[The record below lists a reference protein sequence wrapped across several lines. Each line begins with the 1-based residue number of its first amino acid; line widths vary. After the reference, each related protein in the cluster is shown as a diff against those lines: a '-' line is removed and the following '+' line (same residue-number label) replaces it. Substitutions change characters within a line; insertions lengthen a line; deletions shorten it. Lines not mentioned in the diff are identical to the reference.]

1 MSDSEPE
8 TLVKGIS
15 GLPRIAHVSFYDR
28 LENWW
33 KAKTTPAALLSLT
46 VRICRLLH
54 SDQQSYQALRA
65 EFLSQESARIVPAPT
80 LREDLHALFP
90 AISSDEAPGA
100 EPEEVFRA
108 SHKNCMEA
116 FEERS
121 MPPLKRPLGT
131 EKLFQQQTDPQAL
144 ESYALIRGDF
154 SSDKEHSSKEHD
166 HHQDILSS
174 PESGIQVT
182 KASTQ
187 AHVRHE
193 KPLDITNNVICTN
206 PHVSHLQESSEIAEK
221 ENQLQA
227 AGPTHDDTQSP
238 IVLETSDV
246 PGLHLYLNS
255 TSINSSVGFSDFNQL
270 LPRTIKSQGYLNVS
284 RTTESVAPR

>member
-1 MSDSEPE
+1 MNSSEACLLLDEKFQSRLDEQYSEIYYKLSTKAAHQTITWVDLKRESNESLGKRSRSQKNVRLRARDFSQRVLTIGSDLFVLCS
-8 TLVKGIS
+8 LSFSIS

-116 FEERS
+116 FDESS
-121 MPPLKRPLGT
+121 MPPLKRRKS
-131 EKLFQQQTDPQAL
+131 ELFLARDCFL
-144 ESYALIRGDF
+144 YI
-154 SSDKEHSSKEHD
+154 
-166 HHQDILSS
+166 
-174 PESGIQVT
+174 
-182 KASTQ
+182 
-187 AHVRHE
+187 
-193 KPLDITNNVICTN
+193 
-206 PHVSHLQESSEIAEK
+206 EI
-221 ENQLQA
+221 
-227 AGPTHDDTQSP
+227 
-238 IVLETSDV
+238 
-246 PGLHLYLNS
+246 
-255 TSINSSVGFSDFNQL
+255 
-270 LPRTIKSQGYLNVS
+270 
-284 RTTESVAPR
+284 